1 MKRAQARK
9 ALSDDRGSQQALIAA
24 MMRPEFY
31 PKLPPQIIHKETHI
45 SHIFL
50 AGESVYKVKKPVRF
64 AFLDFSTL
72 AKRRHFLQEELRLN
86 RRLAPSVYLGVMPIG
101 FDDGGWRL
109 GGWSEPAEYTLVMRR
124 LPDKRMLDFLLETQ
138 QVTVSMMKQLA
149 DHLAVFHAG
158 AEPLRGVTAD
168 AHWSLVRDEWTENL
182 TELNSLLATA
192 SDRRCFELIRS
203 YGEEFL
209 SKKRDLIGRRVEEGW
224 IRDVHGDLHAEH
236 ICFAPEGIQIFDCI
250 EFSAELRRCDLASE
264 IAFLL
269 MDVSA
274 RGGESLVSP
283 FLNRYLERLNDREM
297 IQLLPFYQS
306 YRALVRAKVHA
317 LRLGKWNAEAARYLS
332 YARRMTWERFKPFLV
347 LVSGLTG
354 SGKSTLA
361 RELGARLGMTVI
373 NSDVVRKTIARN
385 VGRNIVPLNQGLYSP
400 AMTDKTYSKLEREAE
415 KQILSGDGVIL
426 DATFAHASRRKSII
440 RLAEKH
446 RVPIFLI
453 RCFASDELTRQ
464 RLTARAAEGKDVSDG
479 RWEIYVAQKAA
490 YEPLTEIS
498 STRRLDLDTK
508 LPVEELVQ
516 AVEEFLWSR
525 LEQER

>member
-9 ALSDDRGSQQALIAA
+9 AVSDDRGSQQALIAA

-149 DHLAVFHAG
+149 DHLAVFHAA

-209 SKKRDLIGRRVEEGW
+209 SKSAISSGDAWRRAGFVTCTATFTPSTY
-224 IRDVHGDLHAEH
+224 VL
-236 ICFAPEGIQIFDCI
+236 PPK
-250 EFSAELRRCDLASE
+250 EFKSSTVLSS
-264 IAFLL
+264 
-269 MDVSA
+269 V
-274 RGGESLVSP
+274 
-283 FLNRYLERLNDREM
+283 
-297 IQLLPFYQS
+297 
-306 YRALVRAKVHA
+306 
-317 LRLGKWNAEAARYLS
+317 LS
-332 YARRMTWERFKPFLV
+332 YAAAISLRRSHF
-347 LVSGLTG
+347 
-354 SGKSTLA
+354 
-361 RELGARLGMTVI
+361 
-373 NSDVVRKTIARN
+373 
-385 VGRNIVPLNQGLYSP
+385 
-400 AMTDKTYSKLEREAE
+400 
-415 KQILSGDGVIL
+415 
-426 DATFAHASRRKSII
+426 
-440 RLAEKH
+440 
-446 RVPIFLI
+446 
-453 RCFASDELTRQ
+453 C
-464 RLTARAAEGKDVSDG
+464 
-479 RWEIYVAQKAA
+479 
-490 YEPLTEIS
+490 
-498 STRRLDLDTK
+498 
-508 LPVEELVQ
+508 
-516 AVEEFLWSR
+516 
-525 LEQER
+525 

>member
-9 ALSDDRGSQQALIAA
+9 AISDNRDSQQALVAA

-31 PKLPPQIIHKETHI
+31 PKPPGEITHKETHI

-138 QVTVSMMKQLA
+138 QVTVSMMKELA

-158 AEPLRGVTAD
+158 AEPLRGATAD
-168 AHWSLVRDEWTENL
+168 AHWSFVRDEWTENL

-192 SDRRCFELIRS
+192 YDRRCFELIRS

-269 MDVSA
+269 MDVSV

-283 FLNRYLERLNDREM
+283 FMNRYLERLNDREM

-317 LRLGKWNAEAARYLS
+317 LRLGNWNAESARYLS

-347 LVSGLTG
+347 LVCGLTG

-415 KQILSGDGVIL
+415 RRILSGDGVIL
-426 DATFAHASRRKSII
+426 DATFTHASRRKSII
-440 RLAEKH
+440 RLAEK
-446 RVPIFLI
+446 RSVPIFLI

-464 RLTARAAEGKDVSDG
+464 RLTARAADGKDVSDG
-479 RWEIYVAQKAA
+479 RWEVYVAQKAT

-516 AVEEFLWSR
+516 AVEEFLRSR

>member
-1 MKRAQARK
+1 MKRAHARK
-9 ALSDDRGSQQALIAA
+9 AVSDDPGSQQALVAA

-31 PKLPPQIIHKETHI
+31 PRPPGEITHKETHI

-124 LPDKRMLDFLLETQ
+124 LPEKRILDFLLETQ

-149 DHLAVFHAG
+149 DHLAAFHAG
-158 AEPLRGVTAD
+158 AKPLRETPPDV
-168 AHWSLVRDEWTENL
+168 HWSTVRNEWTKNL
-182 TELNSLLATA
+182 TELSALLETVF
-192 SDRRCFELIRS
+192 DRRELELIRS
-203 YGEEFL
+203 YGDEFL
-209 SKKRDLIGRRVEEGW
+209 TEARDLFGRRAAEGW
-224 IRDVHGDLHAEH
+224 IREVHGDLHAEH

-250 EFSAELRRCDLASE
+250 EFSAELRCCDLASE

-269 MDVSA
+269 MDVSV

-283 FLNRYLERLNDREM
+283 FMNRYLERLNDREM
-297 IQLLPFYQS
+297 FRLLPFYQC

-317 LRLGKWNAEAARYLS
+317 LRLGKWNAEAARYFS
-332 YARRMTWERFKPFLV
+332 YARRMTWERFKPFLL
-347 LVSGLTG
+347 LVCGLTG

-373 NSDVVRKTIARN
+373 NSDIVRKAMARN
-385 VGRNIVPLNQGLYSP
+385 AGRDIVPLNQGLYSP
-400 AMTDKTYSKLEREAE
+400 AMTGKTYRKLEREAE
-415 KQILSGDGVIL
+415 KQMLWGHGVIL
-426 DATFAHASRRKSII
+426 DATFIHAARRRSVI

-446 RVPIFLI
+446 GVPIFWI
-453 RCFASDELTRQ
+453 RCFASDELTRR
-464 RLTARAAEGKDVSDG
+464 RLAARAAEGKDVSDG
-479 RWEIYVAQKAA
+479 RWEVYVAQKAA
-490 YEPLTEIS
+490 YEPLDEIS
-498 STRRLDLDTK
+498 SSQRLDLDTR
-508 LPVEELVQ
+508 LPVEDLVQ
-516 AVEEFLWSR
+516 SVEDFLRSR
-525 LEQER
+525 FEQKR